1 MTVDSAVT
9 IIPILQQKCDTLKS
23 KIADFTLV
31 NQALQLKTYQL
42 LNFINR
48 HEDFSGLITK
58 EYDEVSNDINI
69 VQSAIDRY
77 TCELED
83 WKSKLDQYMMMVTTV
98 VLNNSTNST
107 TNGSNV
113 SNLNNNNNGDDSINL
128 TFGSTK
134 LPIVASSQSPSLP
147 SVFLSSTNSP
157 VQLDNSSL
165 GTLQSVNNKFS
176 EFKSSHPTTTTTK
189 LRLRAHFPNS
199 QFTLV
204 EIKSGQQIKH
214 ALEKKLSHRGLHLE
228 QLIVYRSRTGL
239 PVSWEDDAEQIAL
252 IGEELI
258 VDFARRNF
266 KRLEHHFQRKTFF
279 EKAYCNLCHKSI
291 FHGAICKACG
301 CAYHN
306 RCLPRVDKNCLS
318 NLDDDVFYVGDQ
330 LSSRKR
336 LYPKH
341 VHNVFSP
348 VCKPNHSKSIKSL
361 LSNLLVSCSFC
372 TGTNTSSHE
381 SNYQYYHHCD
391 RPSKSCFKNTMTD
404 KQLETSN
411 SLCPI
416 IYVNGDNFESNNNNT
431 NSDNIR
437 CNAKYS
443 DRKLSTL
450 SAPTYPLKHCTLD
463 NIRLVN
469 TNSSLLFYHKTPTV
483 TMTTMKPIDAKYMST
498 YNCND
503 KVCGELSMKS
513 RSSTI
518 FPRSI
523 SSCINECGH
532 NSVAYKSHLHVPYN
546 SYGKL
551 LTIGCDT
558 TIKLHVSS
566 CSSNSSKSS
575 SGIYENCQPI
585 GLHSLPLPT
594 KNTSKETFST
604 TSQLSTSC
612 SLYEAFSE
620 NPLNIV
626 LTDNTSLRSLS
637 RKTHNLSSNKQKP
650 TSQDYKILLLPQ
662 IFYSPNQNLCP
673 DHISKLSL
681 SPATYFGI
689 RRVRS
694 FCASMYSSRE
704 ANKIIQ
710 GSPLHIVYPVT
721 NYNYT
726 TGNGVPES
734 PSIPN
739 DGCFLSNLSIP
750 YNQRSGSDPKQSIKV
765 KNRRGSND
773 EWEINGQEITK
784 GPRIGSG
791 SFGTVFKGYWHG
803 NVAIKELNV
812 VDPTPQQLKAFKN
825 EVSVL
830 RKTRHENIL
839 LFMGCVSKPCIA
851 IITQWCEGSSLY
863 KHLHVLEHRFDV
875 PELVDIAKQTS
886 QGMDYLHAKNIIHR
900 DLKSSNI
907 FLHDR
912 TVKIGDF
919 GLATVKS
926 RWWNTGC
933 QQPTGSIFWMA
944 PEVIRMEGET
954 PYTNLS
960 DVYAYGVVIYE
971 LITGQLPYSHYN
983 NRDQI
988 LFLVGRGLLK
998 PDLTVCRTDIPHQLQ
1013 RLSLDCCSFQRENR
1027 PPFSQIY
1034 PCLDSLYRSLP
1045 KLHKCSS
1052 EPNIN
1057 GIVSRGNIAIG
1068 SSNNER
1074 LGMDEFNDKRII
1086 SNKSATVTT
1095 NYLSLSPKTPFN
1107 SNNNNNNNNNN
1118 GTTISSITN
1127 ELFFTN
1133 RNLTDTTT
1141 TTTTAMTSNS
1151 SNNLDK
1157 QSTNTTMS
1165 NDHLSSPPP
1174 PLHPSDNNNND
1185 TEEHVD
1191 RTPPPSSSI
1200 IHDTSSNTSSPP
1212 SSSSIVNERTILIVD
1227 NKIV

>member
-1 MTVDSAVT
+1 MTADSAVT
-9 IIPILQQKCDTLKS
+9 IIPILQRKCDTLKS

-31 NQALQLKTYQL
+31 SQALQLKTYQL

-77 TCELED
+77 TCELEG
-83 WKSKLDQYMMMVTTV
+83 WRSKLDQYMMMVTTMM
-98 VLNNSTNST
+98 LNSNNNT
-107 TNGSNV
+107 TSSSNV
-113 SNLNNNNNGDDSINL
+113 SNTNNNGDDSANL
-128 TFGSTK
+128 TPLSNK
-134 LPIVASSQSPSLP
+134 LASVTSPQSPSHPIL
-147 SVFLSSTNSP
+147 LSSTSP
-157 VQLDNSSL
+157 TQIDNASSL
-165 GTLQSVNNKFS
+165 GIPQSTNNK
-176 EFKSSHPTTTTTK
+176 PTESRSIVQPATK
-189 LRLRAHFPNS
+189 LRLRAYFPNN

-252 IGEELI
+252 IGEDLI
-258 VDFARRNF
+258 VDFARRNI

-291 FHGAICKACG
+291 FHGAVCKACG
-301 CAYHN
+301 YAYHN
-306 RCLPRVDKNCLS
+306 RCIPRVDKNCS
-318 NLDDDVFYVGDQ
+318 CTLDDDVFYTGDH
-330 LSSRKR
+330 LSSRNS
-336 LYPKH
+336 LGT
-341 VHNVFSP
+341 S
-348 VCKPNHSKSIKSL
+348 SLSIHG
-361 LSNLLVSCSFC
+361 SNWLVSSNATPSC
-372 TGTNTSSHE
+372 THFYHFNPEDLTTVHVLTNST
-381 SNYQYYHHCD
+381 
-391 RPSKSCFKNTMTD
+391 
-404 KQLETSN
+404 
-411 SLCPI
+411 
-416 IYVNGDNFESNNNNT
+416 GGFENSNNNLPT
-431 NSDNIR
+431 SGSGGHFPR
-437 CNAKYS
+437 QC
-443 DRKLSTL
+443 LSLTCRERSSSTPNVSNNL
-450 SAPTYPLKHCTLD
+450 IPPSQQRNLFLP
-463 NIRLVN
+463 
-469 TNSSLLFYHKTPTV
+469 SSL
-483 TMTTMKPIDAKYMST
+483 
-498 YNCND
+498 
-503 KVCGELSMKS
+503 
-513 RSSTI
+513 
-518 FPRSI
+518 
-523 SSCINECGH
+523 
-532 NSVAYKSHLHVPYN
+532 
-546 SYGKL
+546 GK
-551 LTIGCDT
+551 
-558 TIKLHVSS
+558 
-566 CSSNSSKSS
+566 
-575 SGIYENCQPI
+575 
-585 GLHSLPLPT
+585 
-594 KNTSKETFST
+594 
-604 TSQLSTSC
+604 
-612 SLYEAFSE
+612 
-620 NPLNIV
+620 
-626 LTDNTSLRSLS
+626 
-637 RKTHNLSSNKQKP
+637 
-650 TSQDYKILLLPQ
+650 
-662 IFYSPNQNLCP
+662 
-673 DHISKLSL
+673 
-681 SPATYFGI
+681 
-689 RRVRS
+689 
-694 FCASMYSSRE
+694 RE

-721 NYNYT
+721 NHNYPT
-726 TGNGVPES
+726 SGVPES
-734 PSIPN
+734 QSLVG
-739 DGCFLSNLSIP
+739 DGYFLSNLTIP
-750 YNQRSGSDPKQSIKV
+750 HYQRSGSDSKQSAKV

-825 EVSVL
+825 EVGVL

-839 LFMGCVSKPCIA
+839 LFMGCVSKPCLA

-875 PELVDIAKQTS
+875 SELIDIAKQTS

-998 PDLTVCRTDIPHQLQ
+998 PDPSVCRAGIPHQLQ
-1013 RLSLDCCSFQRENR
+1013 RLSMDCCSFTRENR

-1052 EPNIN
+1052 EPNVN
-1057 GIVSRGNIAIG
+1057 GAARAAAVAAAVG
-1068 SSNNER
+1068 SSSNER
-1074 LGMDEFNDKRII
+1074 SALCDDDKRII

-1095 NYLSLSPKTPFN
+1095 NYLSLSPKTPYN
-1107 SNNNNNNNNNN
+1107 AK
-1118 GTTISSITN
+1118 SSLAN
-1127 ELFFTN
+1127 EFFFTN
-1133 RNLTDTTT
+1133 RKLGD
-1141 TTTTAMTSNS
+1141 ATSTNS
-1151 SNNLDK
+1151 STGVVNPLNL
-1157 QSTNTTMS
+1157 
-1165 NDHLSSPPP
+1165 
-1174 PLHPSDNNNND
+1174 
-1185 TEEHVD
+1185 
-1191 RTPPPSSSI
+1191 
-1200 IHDTSSNTSSPP
+1200 P
-1212 SSSSIVNERTILIVD
+1212 SSSSSPTSSKSLTKTLIITSNTTTLTDRSSSSPTPPPTHRPHTMKNDIPINICVTSSCTSSPTTVSSSSPIVNERTILIVD
-1227 NKIV
+1227 GKVT

>member
-9 IIPILQQKCDTLKS
+9 IIPVLQQKCDTLKS

-176 EFKSSHPTTTTTK
+176 EFKSSHPTTTTTTK

-330 LSSRKR
+330 LSSR
-336 LYPKH
+336 
-341 VHNVFSP
+341 N
-348 VCKPNHSKSIKSL
+348 SL
-361 LSNLLVSCSFC
+361 
-372 TGTNTSSHE
+372 G
-381 SNYQYYHHCD
+381 
-391 RPSKSCFKNTMTD
+391 
-404 KQLETSN
+404 TSN
-411 SLCPI
+411 SSIHGSNWLVSSNATPG
-416 IYVNGDNFESNNNNT
+416 YTHFYHFNPEDLTTVRVLTNSTGGGFDSNNLLLNSQYLPTSFGSGGGHFPRQCLSLTCRERSSSTPNVSNNLIPPNQQKSLFT
-431 NSDNIR
+431 
-437 CNAKYS
+437 
-443 DRKLSTL
+443 
-450 SAPTYPLKHCTLD
+450 P
-463 NIRLVN
+463 
-469 TNSSLLFYHKTPTV
+469 SSL
-483 TMTTMKPIDAKYMST
+483 
-498 YNCND
+498 
-503 KVCGELSMKS
+503 
-513 RSSTI
+513 
-518 FPRSI
+518 
-523 SSCINECGH
+523 
-532 NSVAYKSHLHVPYN
+532 
-546 SYGKL
+546 GK
-551 LTIGCDT
+551 
-558 TIKLHVSS
+558 
-566 CSSNSSKSS
+566 
-575 SGIYENCQPI
+575 
-585 GLHSLPLPT
+585 
-594 KNTSKETFST
+594 
-604 TSQLSTSC
+604 
-612 SLYEAFSE
+612 
-620 NPLNIV
+620 
-626 LTDNTSLRSLS
+626 
-637 RKTHNLSSNKQKP
+637 
-650 TSQDYKILLLPQ
+650 
-662 IFYSPNQNLCP
+662 
-673 DHISKLSL
+673 
-681 SPATYFGI
+681 
-689 RRVRS
+689 
-694 FCASMYSSRE
+694 RE

-750 YNQRSGSDPKQSIKV
+750 YNQRSGNDPKQSIK
-765 KNRRGSND
+765 RRGSND

-998 PDLTVCRTDIPHQLQ
+998 PDLTVCRADIPHQLQ

-1057 GIVSRGNIAIG
+1057 GIVSRGNVTIG

-1107 SNNNNNNNNNN
+1107 NSNSNNNNNNNNNGN
-1118 GTTISSITN
+1118 TISSSITN

-1133 RNLTDTTT
+1133 RNLTDTT

-1157 QSTNTTMS
+1157 QSTNTTIS

-1174 PLHPSDNNNND
+1174 PLHLSDNNNNNNN

-1191 RTPPPSSSI
+1191 RTPPSSSI

-1212 SSSSIVNERTILIVD
+1212 SPSSIVNERTILIVD

>member
-1 MTVDSAVT
+1 MTMDSAVT
-9 IIPILQQKCDTLKS
+9 IISILQQKCDTLKS

-83 WKSKLDQYMMMVTTV
+83 WKSKLDQYTMMVTA
-98 VLNNSTNST
+98 VLNNSSNST
-107 TNGSNV
+107 TNGSNLN
-113 SNLNNNNNGDDSINL
+113 NLSNNNNGDDSINL
-128 TFGSTK
+128 TLGSTK

-147 SVFLSSTNSP
+147 SVLLSSTNSP
-157 VQLDNSSL
+157 IQLDNSSSL
-165 GTLQSVNNKFS
+165 GTLQSVNNTSS
-176 EFKSSHPTTTTTK
+176 EFKLTHPTTTTK

-258 VDFARRNF
+258 VDFARRNI

-318 NLDDDVFYVGDQ
+318 NLDDDVFYVGDH
-330 LSSRKR
+330 LSSR
-336 LYPKH
+336 
-341 VHNVFSP
+341 N
-348 VCKPNHSKSIKSL
+348 SL
-361 LSNLLVSCSFC
+361 
-372 TGTNTSSHE
+372 G
-381 SNYQYYHHCD
+381 
-391 RPSKSCFKNTMTD
+391 
-404 KQLETSN
+404 TSN
-411 SLCPI
+411 SSIHGSNWLVSSNATPG
-416 IYVNGDNFESNNNNT
+416 YTHFYHFNPEDLTTVRVLTNSTGGGYDSNNLLLHSQYLPASLGSGSGHFPRQCLSLTCRERSSSTPNVSNNLIPPNQQRSLFT
-431 NSDNIR
+431 
-437 CNAKYS
+437 
-443 DRKLSTL
+443 
-450 SAPTYPLKHCTLD
+450 P
-463 NIRLVN
+463 
-469 TNSSLLFYHKTPTV
+469 SSL
-483 TMTTMKPIDAKYMST
+483 
-498 YNCND
+498 
-503 KVCGELSMKS
+503 
-513 RSSTI
+513 
-518 FPRSI
+518 
-523 SSCINECGH
+523 
-532 NSVAYKSHLHVPYN
+532 
-546 SYGKL
+546 GK
-551 LTIGCDT
+551 
-558 TIKLHVSS
+558 
-566 CSSNSSKSS
+566 
-575 SGIYENCQPI
+575 
-585 GLHSLPLPT
+585 
-594 KNTSKETFST
+594 
-604 TSQLSTSC
+604 
-612 SLYEAFSE
+612 
-620 NPLNIV
+620 
-626 LTDNTSLRSLS
+626 
-637 RKTHNLSSNKQKP
+637 
-650 TSQDYKILLLPQ
+650 
-662 IFYSPNQNLCP
+662 
-673 DHISKLSL
+673 
-681 SPATYFGI
+681 
-689 RRVRS
+689 
-694 FCASMYSSRE
+694 RE

-734 PSIPN
+734 PSIPS
-739 DGCFLSNLSIP
+739 DSCFLSNPSIP
-750 YNQRSGSDPKQSIKV
+750 YNQRSGGDPKQSIK
-765 KNRRGSND
+765 RRGSND

-998 PDLTVCRTDIPHQLQ
+998 PDLTVCRADIPHQLH
-1013 RLSLDCCSFQRENR
+1013 RFSLDCCSFQRENR

-1057 GIVSRGNIAIG
+1057 GVISRGNVTIG

-1074 LGMDEFNDKRII
+1074 LIMDEFNDKRII
-1086 SNKSATVTT
+1086 TNKSATVTT

-1107 SNNNNNNNNNN
+1107 NNNHNNSSNELFFTNRKLTDTTTNMTSHSSSNIDKQSTNTTIITDHSSSSSPSPLHLSDDTNTTTTTATATTTTTTNNNNNNNN
-1118 GTTISSITN
+1118 
-1127 ELFFTN
+1127 
-1133 RNLTDTTT
+1133 
-1141 TTTTAMTSNS
+1141 
-1151 SNNLDK
+1151 
-1157 QSTNTTMS
+1157 
-1165 NDHLSSPPP
+1165 
-1174 PLHPSDNNNND
+1174 

-1191 RTPPPSSSI
+1191 RTLSSSI
-1200 IHDTSSNTSSPP
+1200 IHVTSSCSSSPP
-1212 SSSSIVNERTILIVD
+1212 SPSSIVNERTILIVD
-1227 NKIV
+1227 SKIV

>member
-330 LSSRKR
+330 LSSRNSLGTSNSSIHGSNWLVSSNATPGYTHFYHFNPEDLTTVR
-336 LYPKH
+336 VLTNSTGGGFDSNNLLLNSQYLPTSFGSGGGH
-341 VHNVFSP
+341 FPRQCLSLTCRERSSSTPNVSNNLIP
-348 VCKPNHSKSIKSL
+348 PNQQKSLFTPSSLGKSIKSL

-416 IYVNGDNFESNNNNT
+416 ICVNGDNFESNNNNT
-431 NSDNIR
+431 NSDKIR
-437 CNAKYS
+437 CNGKYS

-503 KVCGELSMKS
+503 KACGELSMKS

-523 SSCINECGH
+523 SSCINERGH

-637 RKTHNLSSNKQKP
+637 RKTHNLSSNKQEP
-650 TSQDYKILLLPQ
+650 TSQDYKILLLPER
-662 IFYSPNQNLCP
+662 FYSPNQNLCP

-681 SPATYFGI
+681 SPTTYFGI

-694 FCASMYSSRE
+694 FCASMDSS
-704 ANKIIQ
+704 
-710 GSPLHIVYPVT
+710 
-721 NYNYT
+721 
-726 TGNGVPES
+726 
-734 PSIPN
+734 
-739 DGCFLSNLSIP
+739 
-750 YNQRSGSDPKQSIKV
+750 
-765 KNRRGSND
+765 
-773 EWEINGQEITK
+773 
-784 GPRIGSG
+784 
-791 SFGTVFKGYWHG
+791 
-803 NVAIKELNV
+803 
-812 VDPTPQQLKAFKN
+812 
-825 EVSVL
+825 
-830 RKTRHENIL
+830 
-839 LFMGCVSKPCIA
+839 
-851 IITQWCEGSSLY
+851 
-863 KHLHVLEHRFDV
+863 
-875 PELVDIAKQTS
+875 
-886 QGMDYLHAKNIIHR
+886 
-900 DLKSSNI
+900 
-907 FLHDR
+907 
-912 TVKIGDF
+912 
-919 GLATVKS
+919 
-926 RWWNTGC
+926 
-933 QQPTGSIFWMA
+933 
-944 PEVIRMEGET
+944 
-954 PYTNLS
+954 
-960 DVYAYGVVIYE
+960 
-971 LITGQLPYSHYN
+971 
-983 NRDQI
+983 
-988 LFLVGRGLLK
+988 
-998 PDLTVCRTDIPHQLQ
+998 
-1013 RLSLDCCSFQRENR
+1013 
-1027 PPFSQIY
+1027 IY

-1074 LGMDEFNDKRII
+1074 FGMDEFNDKRII

-1107 SNNNNNNNNNN
+1107 NSNSNNNNNNNNNN
-1118 GTTISSITN
+1118 NGNTISSSITN

-1133 RNLTDTTT
+1133 RNLTDTTTTTTNTT

-1157 QSTNTTMS
+1157 QSTNTTIN

-1174 PLHPSDNNNND
+1174 SLHLSDNNNNNNH

-1212 SSSSIVNERTILIVD
+1212 SPPSIVNERTILIVD
-1227 NKIV
+1227 NKIL

>member
-1 MTVDSAVT
+1 MSSDTFILTCLSNKATGVGVLSLDCNLTITSYCSSTMTADSAVT
-9 IIPILQQKCDTLKS
+9 IIPILQRKCDTLKS

-31 NQALQLKTYQL
+31 SQALQLKTYQL

-77 TCELED
+77 TCELEGC
-83 WKSKLDQYMMMVTTV
+83 KSKLDQYMMMVTTMM
-98 VLNNSTNST
+98 LNSSNNT
-107 TNGSNV
+107 TSSSNV
-113 SNLNNNNNGDDSINL
+113 SNINNNGDDSVNL
-128 TFGSTK
+128 TPLSNK
-134 LPIVASSQSPSLP
+134 LASVTSPQSPSHPIL
-147 SVFLSSTNSP
+147 LSSASP
-157 VQLDNSSL
+157 AQLDNASSL
-165 GTLQSVNNKFS
+165 GVLQTSNNKPT
-176 EFKSSHPTTTTTK
+176 ELKSIVQPATK
-189 LRLRAHFPNS
+189 LRLRAYFPNN

-204 EIKSGQQIKH
+204 EIKPGQQIKH

-252 IGEELI
+252 IGEDLI
-258 VDFARRNF
+258 VDFARRNI

-291 FHGAICKACG
+291 FHGAVCKACG
-301 CAYHN
+301 YAYHN
-306 RCLPRVDKNCLS
+306 RCLPRVDKNCS
-318 NLDDDVFYVGDQ
+318 CTLDDDVFYTGDQ
-330 LSSRKR
+330 LSSRKD
-336 LYPKH
+336 LTTVH
-341 VHNVFSP
+341 VLTNS
-348 VCKPNHSKSIKSL
+348 
-361 LSNLLVSCSFC
+361 
-372 TGTNTSSHE
+372 TG
-381 SNYQYYHHCD
+381 
-391 RPSKSCFKNTMTD
+391 
-404 KQLETSN
+404 
-411 SLCPI
+411 
-416 IYVNGDNFESNNNNT
+416 GFENSNNNLPT
-431 NSDNIR
+431 SGGGHFPR
-437 CNAKYS
+437 QC
-443 DRKLSTL
+443 LSLTCRERSSSTPNVSNNL
-450 SAPTYPLKHCTLD
+450 IPPSQQRNLFLP
-463 NIRLVN
+463 
-469 TNSSLLFYHKTPTV
+469 SSL
-483 TMTTMKPIDAKYMST
+483 
-498 YNCND
+498 
-503 KVCGELSMKS
+503 
-513 RSSTI
+513 
-518 FPRSI
+518 
-523 SSCINECGH
+523 
-532 NSVAYKSHLHVPYN
+532 
-546 SYGKL
+546 GK
-551 LTIGCDT
+551 
-558 TIKLHVSS
+558 
-566 CSSNSSKSS
+566 
-575 SGIYENCQPI
+575 
-585 GLHSLPLPT
+585 
-594 KNTSKETFST
+594 
-604 TSQLSTSC
+604 
-612 SLYEAFSE
+612 
-620 NPLNIV
+620 
-626 LTDNTSLRSLS
+626 
-637 RKTHNLSSNKQKP
+637 
-650 TSQDYKILLLPQ
+650 
-662 IFYSPNQNLCP
+662 
-673 DHISKLSL
+673 
-681 SPATYFGI
+681 
-689 RRVRS
+689 
-694 FCASMYSSRE
+694 RE

-721 NYNYT
+721 NHNYPT
-726 TGNGVPES
+726 SGVPES
-734 PSIPN
+734 PSLVS
-739 DGCFLSNLSIP
+739 DGCFLSNLTTP
-750 YNQRSGSDPKQSIKV
+750 HNQRSGSDPKQSMKA

-825 EVSVL
+825 EVGVL

-839 LFMGCVSKPCIA
+839 LFMGCVSKPCLA

-875 PELVDIAKQTS
+875 SELIDIAKQTS

-998 PDLTVCRTDIPHQLQ
+998 PDPTVCRAGIPHQLQ
-1013 RLSLDCCSFQRENR
+1013 RLSMDCCSFTRENR

-1052 EPNIN
+1052 EPNVN
-1057 GIVSRGNIAIG
+1057 GAARAAAVAAAVG
-1068 SSNNER
+1068 SSSNER
-1074 LGMDEFNDKRII
+1074 STLCDDEKRII

-1095 NYLSLSPKTPFN
+1095 NYLSLSPKTPYN
-1107 SNNNNNNNNNN
+1107 AK
-1118 GTTISSITN
+1118 SSLTN
-1127 ELFFTN
+1127 EFFFTN
-1133 RNLTDTTT
+1133 RKLGDTASLNSSTGVVNPSNLSSSSSSSTSSKSLTKTLIITSNTTTLTDR
-1141 TTTTAMTSNS
+1141 S
-1151 SNNLDK
+1151 S
-1157 QSTNTTMS
+1157 
-1165 NDHLSSPPP
+1165 SS
-1174 PLHPSDNNNND
+1174 
-1185 TEEHVD
+1185 
-1191 RTPPPSSSI
+1191 TPPPTHRSHTVKNDNPVNI
-1200 IHDTSSNTSSPP
+1200 CVTSSCTSSPTAV

-1227 NKIV
+1227 GKVT